1 MTETADPAPA
11 VPAVPEDAPVQLDR
25 LRVIVNPSAGH
36 GRAGKV
42 LPAVEAALRGWATDV
57 EVSPTR
63 DIAHA
68 DELAAA
74 AAAAGQVAVALGGDG
89 LVGRVAGATAAA
101 GGVLA
106 VLPGGR
112 GNDFARGLGIG
123 RDPVAAATA
132 LATAVERRVDLPE
145 AGGTPFIGIASLGFD
160 SEVNALANRTRW
172 LRGQSVYTY
181 AVLRSMVSWRP
192 VRFTVSVDGGE
203 PEQIVGWTVGAANAA
218 YYGGGMRMAPD
229 ADIADGKLEV
239 IFIHRCGRLTLLA
252 LFPRVFSGRHV
263 DTKHVTVR
271 RAARLTVDADRPFQV
286 YADGDPVA
294 DLPAEILV
302 RPGALRLLAPP
313 TS

>member
-11 VPAVPEDAPVQLDR
+11 VPAAPEDAPVQLDR

-42 LPAVEAALRGWATDV
+42 LPAVEAALRGWATEV

-112 GNDFARGLGIG
+112 GNDFARGLGID
-123 RDPVAAATA
+123 RDPAAAATA

-218 YYGGGMRMAPD
+218 YYGGGMRMAPG

-271 RAARLTVDADRPFQV
+271 RATRLTVDADRPFQV

-302 RPGALRLLAPP
+302 RPGALRLLAP
-313 TS
+313 SVS